1 MSTYVPPARLAS
13 EADLNRAWVNKAA
26 ELGLVNLSALDG
38 EDLIVVRVFAFVDQL
53 VWPGERR
60 SRAISRNLEPWQRQ
74 AVNAARDSARD
85 DSTKP
90 DSVLWVTP
98 QGAVVTHSPGEHAAF
113 VLSATAERS
122 IFASIPL
129 GQWIAELPQGLETI
143 FRWPARLPTSHLTLP
158 DGTDLSLTA
167 FKTVPQQVTVFVAG
181 HQAPLNATAHSLL
194 TKHMT
199 ARDSHDHIRVIE
211 HPLTSDGS
219 GRAHW
224 WELYDRDGT
233 LIRRPMPLRELLE
246 EYGPQLNHLTQ
257 SQRTSTTR
265 RKSRK

>member
-1 MSTYVPPARLAS
+1 MSAYVPPARLAS

-85 DSTKP
+85 EATKL

-98 QGAVVTHSPGEHAAF
+98 QGAVITHSPGEHAAF
-113 VLSATAERS
+113 VLNATADRA

-129 GQWIAELPQGLETI
+129 GQWIAELPHGLETI
-143 FRWPARLPTSHLTLP
+143 FQWPAPLPTSRMSLP
-158 DGTDLSLTA
+158 DGTELQLVG
-167 FKTVPQQVTVFVAG
+167 FKTVPHQVTVFVAG
-181 HQAPLNATAHSLL
+181 HDAPLDAPAHGALK
-194 TKHMT
+194 THVA
-199 ARDSHDHIRVIE
+199 ARHPGEHIRVIE
-211 HPLTSDGS
+211 HPVASNSS
-219 GRAHW
+219 GQSLW
-224 WELYDRDGT
+224 WELYERAGN
-233 LIRRPMPLRELLE
+233 LVRRPLARRELLD
-246 EYGPQLNHLTQ
+246 EYGPQLTHLTQ
-257 SQRTSTTR
+257 TQGPPVTR
-265 RKSRK
+265 RKSKN